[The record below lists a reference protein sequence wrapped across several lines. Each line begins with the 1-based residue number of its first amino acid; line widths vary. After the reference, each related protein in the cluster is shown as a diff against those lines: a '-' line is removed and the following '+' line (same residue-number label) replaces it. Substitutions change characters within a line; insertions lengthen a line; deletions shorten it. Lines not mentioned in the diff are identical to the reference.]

1 MKTVKKMMAK
11 QSRKLDSQELPIPG
25 DDRIAALS
33 RLLAEQYRKEESRR
47 HYAPV
52 KQVLKIIGI
61 AGVLG
66 VSIFSPGGARLGK
79 DILRVLTER
88 EREDWR
94 RYNPHYLRRTLG
106 RLKQQKL
113 VEITEENGEEVVMLT
128 KGGKRRI
135 LRYAL
140 DELSIPKPKQWDG
153 RWRMVIYDVDE
164 RKKKLRDVFRLTLR
178 SLGFFKLQESVWVYP
193 YPCEEQVTFLREY
206 YGVGNEVLYV
216 VATTLEDDAPYRA
229 YFGLT

>member
-1 MKTVKKMMAK
+1 VKTVKKLTAK
-11 QSRKLDSQELPIPG
+11 QSRNRDSQELPIPG

-33 RLLAEQYRKEESRR
+33 RLLGEQKRKEESRR

-52 KQVLKIIGI
+52 KQVLKIIGV

-79 DILRVLTER
+79 EILSVLTDR
-88 EREDWR
+88 EREVWR
-94 RYNPHYLRRTLG
+94 RYNPHYLRRTLS
-106 RLKQQKL
+106 RLKKQKL
-113 VEITEENGEEVVMLT
+113 VELTEENGEHVVMLT

-140 DELSIPKPKQWDG
+140 EELSIPKPKQWDG

-216 VATTLEDDAPYRA
+216 VASTLEDDAPYRA
-229 YFGLT
+229 YFGLA